1 MARFGVGRE
10 HNLPWSVAGFHEINR
25 YFHQDLSF
33 VSFLRFSSFF
43 FFLFPLLDLGS
54 RPFSKNTVGPIKSG
68 PREHRA
74 VSGIEV
80 SPSLSLSPCVL
91 FPLWSALRAAP
102 WKCLRISSL
111 FLVFHSFPL
120 FFVCSRSRALP
131 RIPSRSPTRFRFHT
145 YELNGRGPIKR
156 EARGGNHLER
166 EREREKD

>member
-43 FFLFPLLDLGS
+43 FFFFPCWISARVLSVRTPWVQLRADLESIEQSLAS
-54 RPFSKNTVGPIKSG
+54 RSL
-68 PREHRA
+68 
-74 VSGIEV
+74 
-80 SPSLSLSPCVL
+80 SLSLSPRVL
-91 FPLWSALRAAP
+91 FSLWSALRAAP

-120 FFVCSRSRALP
+120 FFACSRSRALP

-166 EREREKD
+166 EREKEKD